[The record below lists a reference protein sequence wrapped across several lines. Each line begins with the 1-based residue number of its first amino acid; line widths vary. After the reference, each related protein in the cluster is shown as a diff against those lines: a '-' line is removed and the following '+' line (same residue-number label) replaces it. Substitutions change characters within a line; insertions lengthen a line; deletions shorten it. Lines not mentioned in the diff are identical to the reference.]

1 MPSIKTMYTDLTRTQ
16 KFAAIIS
23 VIVVLSIIVSIITR
37 FAVLKPDADRPYRI
51 AFAAPLS
58 GEGKAVGES
67 LLAGARLYVDR
78 INMQDGLAGH
88 IVQLEAYDDKGT
100 QDGAIEVANKIANDD
115 GILAVIGHGFNR
127 IDGRAADLYSNAGI
141 PVVNPLASLVSN
153 NPSPYVFNLTPSYET
168 QTQFVANYALNVLG
182 KKVVSIVRDSSDKG
196 FTISKTFSDTYEK
209 FKTKTNYEWIV
220 DLDSNDDQQIQDIA
234 ADIKS
239 KVDTG
244 TVFIA
249 LEPVKAAKFV
259 KALRDAG
266 GRNSLIGLSGMATNA
281 FRDTLSELIYR
292 EPGPSPSYRSA
303 GDYIDS
309 VVLTSPLM
317 FDTAGEHVQN
327 FKNNFI
333 EIEQQEPDW
342 VAAQAHEAIELVA
355 NQVKSVVDPDS
366 LSVTEL
372 RQSLFEKIASKPLN
386 AAKSSSDLM
395 FDANNQPRRA
405 NYIGN
410 YSGKTLISALTQ
422 LQPILEGGNKN
433 YIAEFREGR
442 VLFVNDR
449 FMYKTNVVY
458 SGVQIDEVTEI
469 NLDDLTVML
478 DFGMWFRF
486 RGDFDPQDIVF
497 KNNAEDITLG
507 APVFDEK
514 QGDMTYRLYRVKGK
528 FNLNFGD
535 RAPPYGQYQAGV
547 SFSHELLNKDNLQ
560 YVVDFLGLG
569 LASGKTFEQSLN
581 EARALNPTS
590 GWQIDRAWIGQDI
603 KTRSVLG
610 NPKYVGHAGSSPD
623 FSTLEAGI
631 ILEKSKFNLKKF
643 VDPDYFVYLA
653 IFGILGG
660 VFAVGMDRKGRGGF
674 WNFHSWILRVISW
687 PLLLLAAGSL
697 ILDFSAQNLSVYTT
711 EIVALT
717 YSSLWWII
725 PARLLVIALERF
737 VWLPLETHTGRKIP
751 NVIRGFGAT
760 VIYIFAVLGITAF
773 VFGQQLTS
781 LLATSGVLAMII
793 GLAIQANIA
802 NVFSGIVL
810 NLERPFQV
818 GDFIKV
824 DNVFGRVSD
833 ITWRTVR
840 IESLD
845 GPVVSLTNG
854 KVSEAK
860 IENHND
866 VPRGLRVEIPFH
878 LSPDIKPD
886 QIEEVINEIIED
898 ADYVLGKGGS
908 KPAHQLIFNGI
919 ENVNGNWVASYLL
932 IFKVKNFLAKI
943 AARGDFW
950 QELRKHLL
958 DHEMPLKPSENS
970 ILKAITTS
978 SPDSSGN

>member
-1 MPSIKTMYTDLTRTQ
+1 MVNLREKFSELTRQ
-16 KFAAIIS
+16 QLFLLIIS
-23 VIVVLSIIVSIITR
+23 VIVVLSVIFSLIARTV
-37 FAVLKPDADRPYRI
+37 VLQPDADRPYRI
-51 AFAAPLS
+51 VLAAPLS
-58 GEGKAVGES
+58 GESQLVGDS
-67 LLAGARLYVDR
+67 LLGGARLFVDQ
-78 INMQDGLAGH
+78 INQTGGLAGH
-88 IVQLEAYDDKGT
+88 LLQLEALDDKGT
-100 QDGAIEVANKIANDD
+100 VEGALDIAKKVSSDD
-115 GILAVIGHGFNR
+115 GVLAVLGHGFTTVSEEV
-127 IDGRAADLYSNAGI
+127 SNTYDQAGV
-141 PVVNPLASLVSN
+141 PVLNPLSSLYAKNS
-153 NPSPYVFNLTPSYET
+153 STTFFNLTPSYET
-168 QTQFVANYALNVLG
+168 QTQFLANYALNVLG

-196 FTISKTFSDTYEK
+196 ATLSKNFSDTYEK
-209 FKTKTNYEWIV
+209 FKTKTNYEWV
-220 DLDSNDDQQIQDIA
+220 LDLSGDSDQQLAEIA
-234 ADIKS
+234 AEIKA

-249 LEPVKAAKFV
+249 LEPVNAAKFV
-259 KALRDAG
+259 KELRDVG
-266 GRNSLIGLSGMATNA
+266 GRNALIGLSGLATHA
-281 FRDTLSELIYR
+281 FRSTLADLIFA
-292 EPGPSPSYRSA
+292 EPGDSPSYRTA

-333 EIEQQEPDW
+333 DTENRSPDW
-342 VAAQAHEAIELVA
+342 VSAHAFEAAELIASEVESIDGL
-355 NQVKSVVDPDS
+355 NS
-366 LSVTEL
+366 LSLKEL
-372 RQSLFEKIASKPLN
+372 RSALIEKLNTKPLN
-386 AAKSSSDLM
+386 ASKSTTDPM
-395 FDANNQPRRA
+395 FDVNHQARRA

-410 YSGKTLISALTQ
+410 YSGTTLVSALTQ

-449 FMYKTNVVY
+449 FMYKTNVIY
-458 SGVQIDEVTEI
+458 TGLQIDEISDI
-469 NLDDLTVML
+469 NLDDGTVML

-486 RGDFDPQDIVF
+486 RGNFDPQDIVF
-497 KNNAEDITLG
+497 KNNAEDIVLG
-507 APVFDEK
+507 EPVFNEQ

-528 FNLNFGD
+528 FFMNFGEKS
-535 RAPPYGQYQAGV
+535 PPYGQYQAGV

-569 LASGKTFEQSLN
+569 LASGKTFEASLN
-581 EARALNPTS
+581 ETRALNPNL

-623 FSTLEAGI
+623 FSTIEAGI

-660 VFAVGMDRKGRGGF
+660 VFAVGMDRKERGGF

-711 EIVALT
+711 EMVALT
-717 YSSLWWII
+717 YSVLWWFI

-737 VWLPLETHTGRKIP
+737 VWIPLETHTGRKIP
-751 NVIRGFGAT
+751 NVIRGFGST
-760 VIYIFAVLGITAF
+760 LIYIFALLGITAF

-810 NLERPFQV
+810 NLERPFQI

-866 VPRGLRVEIPFH
+866 VPRGLRMELAFH
-878 LSPDIKPD
+878 LSPDIDPARV
-886 QIEEVINEIIED
+886 EEVVNEIVQE
-898 ADYVLGKGGS
+898 ADYVIGKGGV
-908 KPAHQLIFNGI
+908 KAAHQLIFTGI
-919 ENVNGNWVASYLL
+919 ENVNGNWVASYML

-943 AARGDFW
+943 QARGDFW
-950 QELRKHLL
+950 QSLRNHLL
-958 DHEMPLKPSENS
+958 VHEMPLKPSENS
-970 ILKAITTS
+970 ILKAVVS
-978 SPDSSGN
+978 DK